1 MWASLFEGLPIIT
14 IEVNKGYSEIGD
26 LVLTLTGRNK
36 STGRYYIKF
45 WLGNFFK
52 KSIIWIAWE
61 FIE

>member
-45 WLGNFFK
+45 WLGNFF
-52 KSIIWIAWE
+52 
-61 FIE
+61 